1 MRLRVV
7 LAILLTA
14 VPAWAQS
21 TSPYNGSV
29 PQGQATSETI
39 ALSAKDTVTRAL
51 KYNLGLLLQEE
62 TVRGA
67 NGARREALS
76 DLLPHVVGS
85 VGERRQVINLEAYG
99 FPAPEPIVGPFNV
112 FDARVSV
119 SQPIVDLRAMHN
131 SQAAAFN
138 EKAAMLGLRSA
149 RELVVLVSLDLY
161 LETIAAESR
170 IEVVRSQQETA
181 AQLLKQAQ
189 DLKASGLVAGIDVV
203 RAEVQVQNQR
213 QRRIQADNN
222 FAKAKLR
229 LARAIGFA
237 PGQAF
242 TLTDKIP
249 YAALDGVSLEKALA
263 DAYVQRPDYLA
274 ARERLSAAEAMQK
287 ATAAE
292 LLPSLRLDADYGT
305 IGQAADQSHP
315 TYALAATVRVPI
327 FEGGRTQAKR
337 VEADA
342 VVRQRRAE
350 YDDLRGR
357 IDMDVRTAMLDLVAA
372 TQQLEAVQTTVRLA
386 NEELVQARDRFA
398 AGVAGNLEV
407 VQAQEAVAA
416 AADHY
421 IEALYGHNV
430 AKATL
435 ALAVGSAE
443 QSVMN
448 VLGGAR

>member
-1 MRLRVV
+1 
-7 LAILLTA
+7 
-14 VPAWAQS
+14 
-21 TSPYNGSV
+21 
-29 PQGQATSETI
+29 
-39 ALSAKDTVTRAL
+39 
-51 KYNLGLLLQEE
+51 
-62 TVRGA
+62 
-67 NGARREALS
+67 
-76 DLLPHVVGS
+76 
-85 VGERRQVINLEAYG
+85 
-99 FPAPEPIVGPFNV
+99 
-112 FDARVSV
+112 
-119 SQPIVDLRAMHN
+119 
-131 SQAAAFN
+131 
-138 EKAAMLGLRSA
+138 
-149 RELVVLVSLDLY
+149 
-161 LETIAAESR
+161 
-170 IEVVRSQQETA
+170 
-181 AQLLKQAQ
+181 
-189 DLKASGLVAGIDVV
+189 GLVAGIDVV

-305 IGQAADQSHP
+305 IGQAADQAHP

-448 VLGGAR
+448 FLGGAR